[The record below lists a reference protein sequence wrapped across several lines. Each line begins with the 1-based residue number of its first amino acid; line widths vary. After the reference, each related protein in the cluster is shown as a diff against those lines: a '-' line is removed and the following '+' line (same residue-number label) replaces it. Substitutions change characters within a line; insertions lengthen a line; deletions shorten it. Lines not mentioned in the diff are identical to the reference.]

1 MIVEKE
7 GFGIEEV
14 CASAV
19 VLVVYKGS
27 SIDFVLAE
35 DPCGVCGETA
45 SRTST
50 VCWNQQITAS
60 LHLAIVYL
68 AKSCEQHLPHEDRK

>member
-7 GFGIEEV
+7 GFGIEKV

-45 SRTST
+45 SRLYSLLESANNRLPPPCHCLPGQ
-50 VCWNQQITAS
+50 VLRKILAS
-60 LHLAIVYL
+60 
-68 AKSCEQHLPHEDRK
+68 